1 MVAVVVV
8 EEVCRQTA
16 AAVVR
21 SVTEQAQP
29 VGAVALLPMVMMS
42 VQVAV
47 APLENFPAVA
57 PPALAESVQPL
68 FVVNVTPI
76 EIVPLSERVAAAV
89 ATLVLTTLMP
99 VVDSLKQKTQIP
111 VARSPKPI

>member
-68 FVVNVTPI
+68 FVVNVVPL
-76 EIVPLSERVAAAV
+76 EIVPLSVRVAAVCETV
-89 ATLVLTTLMP
+89 ATTE
-99 VVDSLKQKTQIP
+99 IP
-111 VARSPKPI
+111 LPF